1 MEENIDTTCLI
12 CMEDNMSN
20 DSILVSSSS
29 CKCSK
34 FYHMQ
39 CFLEWYQNE
48 RKCLI
53 CHKSLPK
60 SQISI
65 FIYNIESNYWESIT
79 LESIMKLFNISRQN
93 NYQTLVNINEE
104 DLELLDGDTISDTS
118 QDIERYEML
127 IENRWQ
133 SFIAYICR
141 MILIL
146 ILFFVCLLVIY
157 YFFYGLI

>member
-1 MEENIDTTCLI
+1 
-12 CMEDNMSN
+12 
-20 DSILVSSSS
+20 
-29 CKCSK
+29 
-34 FYHMQ
+34 
-39 CFLEWYQNE
+39 
-48 RKCLI
+48 
-53 CHKSLPK
+53 
-60 SQISI
+60 
-65 FIYNIESNYWESIT
+65 
-79 LESIMKLFNISRQN
+79 MKLFNISRQN

-133 SFIAYICR
+133 SFISYICR